1 MAGSGERVR
10 ARPPGDA
17 ENRGL
22 SYAVRIDFSAVQ
34 ILIVLIIAL
43 LVFGPK
49 RLPELGKQVGRG
61 LRSFKSQM
69 NEITDDVRA
78 MVDDDANTDD
88 VSTPRRQS
96 PAAVTPASAESDD
109 DLLDGVVV
117 SGADGPT
124 HRPPAER

>member
-1 MAGSGERVR
+1 MSPTSTLRY
-10 ARPPGDA
+10 PSP
-17 ENRGL
+17 
-22 SYAVRIDFSAVQ
+22 IDFSAVQ

-69 NEITDDVRA
+69 NEITDDVRTL
-78 MVDDDANTDD
+78 VDDDPDPDA
-88 VSTPRRQS
+88 VSTPRPTTQ
-96 PAAVTPASAESDD
+96 PAVTAAAEESDD
-109 DLLDGVVV
+109 DMLDGVVV

>member
-1 MAGSGERVR
+1 MEDSVFA
-10 ARPPGDA
+10 GDA
-17 ENRGL
+17 GHRGL
-22 SYAVRIDFSAVQ
+22 SYAVGIDFSAVQ

-69 NEITDDVRA
+69 NEITDDVRT
-78 MVDDDANTDD
+78 MVDDDDAKPDAGP
-88 VSTPRRQS
+88 TPQRQ
-96 PAAVTPASAESDD
+96 PAQPVAAEAAEESDD

-117 SGADGPT
+117 SGADGPGP
-124 HRPPAER
+124 RPPAGS